1 MSCCCNSSYSGLPCC
16 CPANYSTTTTTTC
29 PFGICC
35 DLSCN
40 NGEICEE
47 VYSSDCA
54 FYSGPEIVTQ
64 CFTIQPGTR
73 LTDILETVMTYACSN
88 PPTTTTTTLQPTTTS
103 TTTVEPTTTT
113 TTTTVALGIFDQTFD
128 ITFN

>member
-1 MSCCCNSSYSGLPCC
+1 
-16 CPANYSTTTTTTC
+16 
-29 PFGICC
+29 
-35 DLSCN
+35 
-40 NGEICEE
+40 